1 MVAELIK
8 CNDLQEQI
16 LSSAVKQVAKQE
28 GLKSQKV
35 KVIEV
40 TESSTQDPDEE
51 SEVEN
56 ISVKATIEDATQT
69 NSDVTV
75 KTKLGNSLLLDGSIN
90 LTFLYVFIYKIWS
103 LNFKLGRPYT

>member
-56 ISVKATIEDATQT
+56 ISVKATIEDTTQT

-75 KTKLGNSLLLDGSIN
+75 KTKLGNSLPLDGSIN
-90 LTFLYVFIYKIWS
+90 LTFFMFSYIKY
-103 LNFKLGRPYT
+103 GH